1 MGGVVS
7 AELTHGAICLFF
19 LAALILIAELKTQ
32 IRSESP
38 EGYNNIV
45 GGLSVL
51 ALVSVSNWFNSIN
64 LYDAVPFLSQPVFYS
79 LASWIGVIVGTSLLM
94 IGVSNWLP
102 LARRH
107 RVYNKTRVQHLEML
121 RRVEQLVGVESR
133 LDTVL
138 STTLGYMIENFGFSA
153 GAVFKYSE
161 SQNNLSLATT
171 SGTDT
176 VEADCLKALSIV
188 QDKYDDYRLGVRSD
202 PVGAFEGYPE
212 SLNRPQEV
220 LPIEVSGRTVGFF
233 MLWNDGAEKCGSD
246 DGVTLRLAIDII
258 ARKIDLDRLTLNV
271 QALQESDR
279 WVSEMQSRIDTAGS
293 VGERIG
299 ALARGLNKELSVDYG
314 ALAIIEDDNYVRRYS
329 FGPGGQVLVDA
340 GLTTPEQG
348 MLTGPAFAF
357 NRTVTVHDL
366 PNNRQPS
373 LGEIVTD
380 NDVRSL
386 IALPVAQEGDQ
397 TAVMIV
403 ASRIENAY
411 GVSELR
417 RLEALRPV
425 LNRLLDMEK
434 ASEKLKRV
442 EARITRLNQ
451 TAKRLGGL
459 RTTDEVL
466 QEAARL
472 ISEET
477 GADIVRI
484 SIADDEHAFLESRAL
499 VSTRPLTGMV
509 PGYGQSIVSLMPVH
523 ERVLQDRVTTRV
535 GRGHADAMLSE
546 IETKQSFAEG
556 ITNALIVP
564 ITVGNKAVGVV
575 AVGAGEDNAGGLES
589 EATGSFIEAIAGLL
603 AASLRTSVRPNGVA
617 TDSDTASDARELELR
632 NRLKS
637 PLTGIIGSVEY
648 LKSRSLES
656 DDEQIKKYVSILD
669 RSVSKMGDFLREG
682 EVVD

>member
-1 MGGVVS
+1 MS

-19 LAALILIAELKTQ
+19 LAALILMAELKNQ
-32 IRSESP
+32 IRAESH
-38 EGYNNIV
+38 EGYNNIA
-45 GGLSVL
+45 GGLSIL
-51 ALVSVSNWFNSIN
+51 ALVSLANWLNTIN
-64 LYDAVPFLSQPVFYS
+64 LFEAVPFLSEPVFYS
-79 LASWIGVIVGTSLLM
+79 LANWIGVIIGTALLAV
-94 IGVSNWLP
+94 GVSNWLP

-107 RVYNKTRVQHLEML
+107 RVYNKARVQHLEVL

-153 GAVFKYSE
+153 GAVYKYSE
-161 SQNNLSLATT
+161 NQNNLTLAT
-171 SGTDT
+171 SAGTDT
-176 VEADCLKALSIV
+176 VEADHLAALSIL
-188 QDKYDDYRLGVRSD
+188 QDKYNDYQLGVRSD
-202 PVGAFEGYPE
+202 PAGVFDGYPD
-212 SLNRPQEV
+212 SLDRPQEV
-220 LPIEVSGRTVGFF
+220 FPIEVRGKTVGFF
-233 MLWNDGAEKCGSD
+233 MLWNDSAGKCSSD
-246 DGVTLRLAIDII
+246 DEVTLRLAIDII
-258 ARKIDLDRLTLNV
+258 ARKIDMDRLTLQV
-271 QALQESDR
+271 KASQDSER
-279 WVSEMQSRIDTAGS
+279 WISQMQSRIDAAGS
-293 VGERIG
+293 VGERVG
-299 ALARGLNKELSVDYG
+299 ALARGLNRELSVDYG
-314 ALAIIEDDNYVRRYS
+314 ALAIIEGQNQVRRYS

-340 GLTTPEQG
+340 GLRIPEQG

-357 NRTVTVHDL
+357 NRTVTVQDL

-386 IALPVAQEGDQ
+386 IALSVAENGDQ

-403 ASRIENAY
+403 ASRVEHAY

-417 RLEALRPV
+417 RLEALRPL

-434 ASEKLKRV
+434 ASEKLKRL
-442 EARITRLNQ
+442 EGRINRLSQ

-459 RTTDEVL
+459 RTKDEVF

-484 SIADDEHAFLESRAL
+484 STADDNGAFLESRAL
-499 VSTRPLTGMV
+499 VSTKPLTGMV
-509 PGYGQSIVSLMPVH
+509 PGYGQSIVSLMSVH
-523 ERVLQDRVTTRV
+523 KRVLTDCVTARV
-535 GRGHADAMLSE
+535 GRGGSDVTLSE

-564 ITVGNKAVGVV
+564 ITVDNKAVGIV
-575 AVGAGEDNAGGLES
+575 AIGASEDNAASVEDEAVES
-589 EATGSFIEAIAGLL
+589 FVEAITGLL
-603 AASLRTSVRPNGVA
+603 ASSLGMSDNRQGTGDAEANDER
-617 TDSDTASDARELELR
+617 DSELR

-656 DDEQIKKYVSILD
+656 DDEQIRKYVSILD